1 MSTFDDRCESGE
13 DTHKNVADETLA
25 DDALEPLLDQENDGT
40 NPTDSKDD
48 QMDLVVVEEIVD
60 MQEVDV
66 EELKSD

>member
-13 DTHKNVADETLA
+13 DTHKNVAD
-25 DDALEPLLDQENDGT
+25 ALESLLDQENGGT

-60 MQEVDV
+60 MQEVEV